1 MANEN
6 LIDKVDRDLALHAK
20 EGNYLVSAGAGSGK
34 TYTLTNRI
42 LELVLEKDAS
52 GKRFRSF
59 KDLLVLTFT
68 KKAAAEMKERTRKN
82 LGDAKKD
89 GLIDEKEFASLS
101 TELEQASIMTFDAFA
116 LDVVKKYH
124 YELGLGK
131 DVTNLDE
138 AILSVAKKNALEKI
152 MERHYEEAA
161 ADPDCP
167 FAKLITRHE
176 VRDDDDIVNIVLLF
190 DALAEQTP
198 DKEAFLDTYI
208 STHYSDEYFEE
219 AFEKWYQAQV
229 AGIERL
235 IDEANK
241 LYGPESEE
249 LQSQVID
256 SIRDLLLLKGDK
268 EKFLTA
274 VNGYRAPKLPKG
286 EKEIHEAAHAAWKKK
301 KDDAFAEIKSQ
312 TKNSVESHRQSIK
325 ARYFRTKEDEETI
338 VSLVKE
344 LDAAMEEFKKE
355 HNAWSFADIAKL
367 AQKAAR
373 IPSVS
378 ASLHERYKYVMIDEY
393 QDTNDLQEDFIA
405 SLHCDNVYAVGDI
418 KQSIYG
424 FRNAKPELF
433 ASKFEKYGRGEGGTL
448 LKLQANF
455 RSRSPILDSVNDIF
469 GTLMSL
475 SVGGVNYGQGH
486 ALAFGQ
492 NKYQEDGKERHDI
505 TFVTYPR
512 VQSEERGITEARLIA
527 SDIIRKKKEGYLV
540 YDKEKETLRPCEY
553 GDFAILVDKRSELN
567 DYKKAFTEYQ
577 IPFEA
582 SEKGDRSHSPLTFL
596 IKNLA
601 KLTVLLVEEP
611 SSKSIKHCFMAIARS
626 FAFSYKDDVLYRLIK
641 DGTYDKEPYF
651 VAIKENAKKLLR
663 MHLSDALSFFIEG
676 FDIVNK
682 ISLLSDVKA
691 NLELLLSF
699 ESLAENMAKLGY
711 GLKEFAEYFD
721 DLDRYEE
728 TFNVEPNPSGLS
740 TVRFMTIHQSK
751 GLEFPIVYCPSL
763 FHQFE
768 SNNNRSAN
776 NSAYLVSLPYGLI
789 LPAIDPEDNEWTI
802 FHFLEKK
809 RRKEEA
815 ISERMRLLYVAL
827 TRPKEQCYLILPEE
841 NPEKPFA
848 GTTQDAKTFANFLA
862 LYPNK
867 NGKCGKEKWGVEPL
881 PEAKGEQSDNPKGI
895 VFEDIPELSLKE
907 LGGKRASKELVGET
921 PYEAFIYG
929 EKMHRLLE
937 LSDFATKDVSWI
949 QNQKD
954 REKIEKVLALPLFE
968 NAKNAK
974 VFHEYRFY
982 DDESGHEGSIDLL
995 LVYEDHIDLV
1005 DFKSGDIEDEAYPKQ
1020 LAMYEKHL
1028 KKVFKQPIKKYLL
1041 SIRECRIKG
1050 VD

>member
-1 MANEN
+1 MKNE
-6 LIDKVDRDLALHAK
+6 LIDQHDRDLALYAK
-20 EGNYLVSAGAGSGK
+20 DGNYLVSAGAGSGK
-34 TYTLTNRI
+34 THTLTNRI
-42 LELVLEKDAS
+42 LELILDKNAE

-68 KKAAAEMKERTRKN
+68 KKAAAEMKERTREN
-82 LGDAKKD
+82 LGEAKGK
-89 GLIDEKEFASLS
+89 GLIDEKEYASLS

-138 AILSVAKKNALEKI
+138 AILSVARKNALEKV
-152 MERHYEEAA
+152 MERHYEEAV

-167 FAKLITRHE
+167 FAKLIYRHE
-176 VRDDDDIVNIVLLF
+176 VCDDVDIVNIVLLF
-190 DALAEQTP
+190 DALAEQTT
-198 DKEAFLDTYI
+198 DKEAFLNDCIAHY
-208 STHYSDEYFEE
+208 YSDEH
-219 AFEKWYQAQV
+219 FEKAFGVWYNEQV
-229 AGIERL
+229 KAIESL
-235 IDEANK
+235 IDDANR

-249 LQSQVID
+249 LQSRVIE
-256 SIRDLLLLKGDK
+256 SIQNLLALKGDT
-268 EKFLTA
+268 EAFLTA
-274 VNGYRAPKLPKG
+274 LNTYRAPSIPKG
-286 EKEIHEAAHAAWKKK
+286 EKEIHGEAHDAWKKK
-301 KDDAFAEIKSQ
+301 KEKAFEEAKNQTKKSIGSHYDSIKS
-312 TKNSVESHRQSIK
+312 
-325 ARYFRTKEDEETI
+325 RYFRTKEDAETI
-338 VSLVKE
+338 VGLVKE
-344 LDAAMEEFKKE
+344 LDAEMETLKRK

-367 AQKAAR
+367 AQKAAK
-373 IPSVS
+373 IPSVA
-378 ASLHERYKYVMIDEY
+378 ASLHDRYKYVMIDEY

-405 SLHCDNVYAVGDI
+405 SLHCGNVYAVGDI

-433 ASKFEKYGRGEGGTL
+433 ANKFERYGRGEGGTL

-455 RSRSPILDSVNDIF
+455 RSRGPVLDSINDIF
-469 GTLMSL
+469 STLMSL
-475 SVGGVNYGQGH
+475 SVGGVNYGAGH
-486 ALAFGQ
+486 ALAFGKEG
-492 NKYQEDGKERHDI
+492 KYLEGTPERHDI

-527 SDIIRKKKEGYLV
+527 SDILRKVKGGYLV
-540 YDKEKETLRPCEY
+540 LADKDGHTRPCEF
-553 GDFAILVDKRSELN
+553 GDFAILVDKRTELN

-601 KLTVLLVEEP
+601 KLTVLVEEDP
-611 SSKSIKHCFMAIARS
+611 GSKSLKHCVMAIARS
-626 FAFSYKDDVLYRLIK
+626 FAFSYKDDVLYRLMK
-641 DGTYDKEPYF
+641 EGTYDKEPFF

-663 MHLSDALSFFIEG
+663 MHLSDALSFLIEG

-682 ISLLSDVKA
+682 ISLLGDVKV

-699 ESLAENMAKLGY
+699 ENLAENMAKLGY

-768 SNNNRSAN
+768 SNNNRAAN

-802 FHFLEKK
+802 FHSLEKK

-841 NPEKPFA
+841 NPEKPFK
-848 GTTQDAKTFANFLA
+848 GTTMEAKKFTDFLA
-862 LYPNK
+862 LYPNS
-867 NGKCGKEKWGVEPL
+867 NGKCGKEKWALEPL
-881 PEAKGEQSDNPKGI
+881 PAKKEEEPSEKEAV
-895 VFEDIPELSLKE
+895 VFASIPELSLKE

-949 QNQKD
+949 QDQKD

-968 NAKNAK
+968 NAKDAK

-1005 DFKSGDIEDEAYPKQ
+1005 DYKSGDIEDEAYPKQ
-1020 LAMYEKHL
+1020 LATYEKHL
-1028 KKVFKQPIKKYLL
+1028 TKVFKQPIKKYLL

>member
-6 LIDKVDRDLALHAK
+6 LIDNVDRELALHAK

-34 TYTLTNRI
+34 TFTLTNRI

-82 LGDAKKD
+82 LGEAKKE
-89 GLIDEKEFASLS
+89 GKIDEKEYASLS

-138 AILSVAKKNALEKI
+138 AILSVAKKNGLEKI
-152 MERHYEEAA
+152 FEQHYKEAV
-161 ADPDCP
+161 ADPNCP
-167 FAKLITRHE
+167 FAKLINRHE

-190 DALAEQTP
+190 DALAEQTT
-198 DKEAFLDTYI
+198 DKEAFLDGYI
-208 STHYSDEYFEE
+208 AKHYSDEFFKE
-219 AFEKWYQAQV
+219 AFAKWYQEQIK
-229 AGIERL
+229 GIEKL
-235 IDEANK
+235 IGEANK
-241 LYGPESEE
+241 IYGPESEE
-249 LQSQVID
+249 LQFAVIQ
-256 SIRDLLLLKGDK
+256 SIQDLLAEQGDR
-268 EKFLTA
+268 ELFLTD
-274 VNGYRAPKLPKG
+274 VNKYRAPKIPTG
-286 EKEIHEAAHAAWKKK
+286 EKEIHEVAHDAWKKK
-301 KDDAFAEIKSQ
+301 KDAAFAEVKAQ
-312 TKNSVESHRQSIK
+312 TKKSVGSHYESIK
-325 ARYFRTKEDEETI
+325 ARYFRTKEDAETI

-344 LDAAMEEFKKE
+344 LDAAMEALKKE

-367 AQKAAR
+367 AQKAAK
-373 IPSVS
+373 IPSVA
-378 ASLHERYKYVMIDEY
+378 ASLHDRYKYVMIDEY

-405 SLHCDNVYAVGDI
+405 SLHRDNVYAVGDI

-433 ASKFEKYGRGEGGTL
+433 ASKFEKYGRGEGGKL

-455 RSRSPILDSVNDIF
+455 RSRGPVLDSVNDIF

-475 SVGGVNYGQGH
+475 QVGGVNYGSGH

-492 NKYQEDGKERHDI
+492 SDYVEEGKDRHDI

-527 SDIIRKKKEGYLV
+527 SDILRKVRSGYLV
-540 YDKEKETLRPCEY
+540 GKNKEGERRPCEF
-553 GDFAILVDKRSELN
+553 GDFAILVDKRTELN

-582 SEKGDRSHSPLTFL
+582 SEKGDRSHSPLTYL

-601 KLTVLLVEEP
+601 KLTVLLEEEP
-611 SSKSIKHCFMAIARS
+611 GSNAIPHCFMAIARS
-626 FAFSYKDDVLYRLIK
+626 FAFSYKDDVLYRLMK
-641 DGTYDKEPYF
+641 DGTYDKESFF
-651 VAIKENAKKLLR
+651 VTIKTNAKKLLK

-682 ISLLSDVKA
+682 ISLLGDVKA

-699 ESLAENMAKLGY
+699 EGLAENMAKLGY
-711 GLKEFAEYFD
+711 GLKEFAAYFE

-827 TRPKEQCYLILPEE
+827 TRPKEQCYLLLAEQ
-841 NPEKPFA
+841 NPEKPFE
-848 GTTQDAKTFANFLA
+848 GTAAEAKTFANFLA
-862 LYPNK
+862 LYPNQ
-867 NGKCGKEKWGVEPL
+867 NGKCGKETWAVEPL
-881 PEAKGEQSDNPKGI
+881 PEKKEENPSAPKKIIFGE
-895 VFEDIPELSLKE
+895 VPELSLKE
-907 LGGKRASKELVGET
+907 KEGKRASKELVGET
-921 PYEAFIYG
+921 PYEAFLYG

-949 QNQKD
+949 QDQKD
-954 REKIEKVLALPLFE
+954 REKIEKVMALPLFE

-982 DDESGHEGSIDLL
+982 DEESGHEGSIDLL

-1005 DFKSGDIEDEAYPKQ
+1005 DYKSGDIEDEAYPKQ
-1020 LAMYEKHL
+1020 LATYEKHL